1 VTDNSTSS
9 GADSNEEMTV
19 ETTSVFRADFLNEL
33 DAPASSGTEGSVS
46 GVEGLPT
53 GSALLVVKRG
63 PNAGSRF
70 LLDQATTSA
79 GRHPDSDIFLD
90 DVTVR
95 RRQPQRHLRQP
106 RTRRLGG
113 ALQRRRGADRQVPVG
128 LPDRAQER
136 RRQLERL
143 VTAPDTPAFAGM
155 SIGAVLDLLR
165 PDFPD
170 VTISKIRFLEAEG
183 LVTPERTP
191 SGYRRFTAY
200 DCARLRF
207 VLTAQRDH
215 YLPLKVIKAQ
225 LDEQPDGEL
234 PTVGSAYAAP
244 RLVPVS
250 DAPADGM
257 GADAA
262 SVART
267 PVRLSREDLLAR
279 SGVDEALLGS
289 LVKAGVIK
297 PGAAGFFDE
306 YAVVTAQC
314 AKALAEYGVEP
325 RHLRAFRSA
334 ADRQSD
340 LIAQIAGPVDK
351 AGREGA
357 RDRADDLAREV
368 AALAITLHTS
378 LIKSAVR
385 DVLDR

>member
-1 VTDNSTSS
+1 
-9 GADSNEEMTV
+9 
-19 ETTSVFRADFLNEL
+19 
-33 DAPASSGTEGSVS
+33 
-46 GVEGLPT
+46 
-53 GSALLVVKRG
+53 
-63 PNAGSRF
+63 
-70 LLDQATTSA
+70 
-79 GRHPDSDIFLD
+79 
-90 DVTVR
+90 
-95 RRQPQRHLRQP
+95 
-106 RTRRLGG
+106 
-113 ALQRRRGADRQVPVG
+113 
-128 LPDRAQER
+128 
-136 RRQLERL
+136 
-143 VTAPDTPAFAGM
+143 M

-207 VLTAQRDH
+207 ILTAQRDQ

-225 LDEQPDGEL
+225 LDAQPDGEL
-234 PTVGSAYAAP
+234 PRSGSAYGVP
-244 RLVPVS
+244 RLVPVDS
-250 DAPADGM
+250 ESAADDGV
-257 GADAA
+257 
-262 SVART
+262 SVAQSQ
-267 PVRLSREDLLAR
+267 VRLRREDLLSR
-279 SGVDEALLGS
+279 SGIDDAMLNE
-289 LVKAGVIK
+289 LVKGGIVK
-297 PGAAGFFDE
+297 PGAAGFFDDHS
-306 YAVVTAQC
+306 VVIAQC

-340 LIAQIAGPVDK
+340 LIAQIAGPVVK
-351 AGREGA
+351 AGKAGA